1 MLGLS
6 YSMWDLVPQPGIE
19 SRPLHWEKSLSHTG
33 PPGKPEYFFIFWH
46 TIFQAQLHSAYPSPG
61 INCFSEEPSEPRL
74 FVISVSCPFHQLM
87 LCLKP
92 IWLDHLVHFSKKHTV
107 QVGGVCTCHSAWAC
121 GYSWCSSVHVN
132 CPTGMIRAGGSGR
145 VGRQRSGLEGRKG
158 DGVDI
163 DEEWRG
169 RLGDPGRDS
178 NRHIWVLS
186 ATRLGKSE
194 NLQTFQKE
202 VRIFEVL
209 SFCFVFFSPRFLFVY
224 IEV

>member
-1 MLGLS
+1 MKNPLS
-6 YSMWDLVPQPGIE
+6 QD
-19 SRPLHWEKSLSHTG
+19 
-33 PPGKPEYFFIFWH
+33 
-46 TIFQAQLHSAYPSPG
+46 
-61 INCFSEEPSEPRL
+61 

-87 LCLKP
+87 LCLKH
-92 IWLDHLVHFSKKHTV
+92 IWLDCLVHFSQKHTV
-107 QVGGVCTCHSAWAC
+107 QIGGVYTCHSASAC

-132 CPTGMIRAGGSGR
+132 CPTGMIQAGGSRR

-169 RLGDPGRDS
+169 RLGDAGRDS

-209 SFCFVFFSPRFLFVY
+209 SFCFVLFFSPRFLFV
-224 IEV
+224 